1 MKNGTEQAS
10 LQSKLGSN
18 SVGIAYF
25 ASRPLQSLTRVFCLD
40 IVERL
45 FGNRRKAGESRYTV
59 GFPLMIVHI
68 SNVFVTMIPYE
79 IIALFSLV
87 TKR

>member
-40 IVERL
+40 IVEGL
-45 FGNRRKAGESRYTV
+45 KTATE
-59 GFPLMIVHI
+59 
-68 SNVFVTMIPYE
+68 
-79 IIALFSLV
+79 IALLFLMASFENIKHIREGAVKKAKSL
-87 TKR
+87 

>member
-1 MKNGTEQAS
+1 M
-10 LQSKLGSN
+10 
-18 SVGIAYF
+18 
-25 ASRPLQSLTRVFCLD
+25 D

>member
-1 MKNGTEQAS
+1 M
-10 LQSKLGSN
+10 
-18 SVGIAYF
+18 
-25 ASRPLQSLTRVFCLD
+25 D

-59 GFPLMIVHI
+59 GFPPTIVHI

-87 TKR
+87 TKW